1 MIELLFL
8 GTAASVP
15 SRMRGLPAL
24 LVQCR
29 KTRVLIDCGEG
40 TQRQLLLSGAGFKDL
55 RRILLTHGH
64 PDHLLG
70 LGGLVSTLALWR
82 AAQEVEIYAGKQP
95 LSLAKRLLEEIVWPD
110 AALPLT
116 VRFHELQPGQ
126 LVSAGDL
133 KIHAFPVRHRGPDS
147 FGFIIDEHTH
157 WHLDGSKLDDLGVPA
172 GAQRKQLA
180 QGNAIVLDDGRRIV
194 PADVSHEH
202 RGARVVVVGDCEST
216 EDLVPYASAANALV
230 IESTFLAC
238 DADKAQARSHLTAAQ
253 AAHLAA
259 EAGVGQLL
267 LTHVSARYH
276 PDEIQA
282 EAQAI
287 FPAVQVVD
295 DFSRWQIQGRHST
308 ETKTL

>member
-15 SRMRGLPAL
+15 SRARGLPAL

-29 KTRVLIDCGEG
+29 KTRLLIDCGEG

-70 LGGLVSTLALWR
+70 LGGLVSTMALWR
-82 AAQEVEIYAGKQP
+82 AAQELQIYAGKQP
-95 LSLAKRLLEEIVWPD
+95 LRLAKRLLEEIIWPE
-110 AALPLT
+110 AAPPLALH
-116 VRFHELQPGQ
+116 FNELQPGE
-126 LVSAGDL
+126 LASEGDL
-133 KIHAFPVRHRGPDS
+133 EIHVFPVRHRGPDS
-147 FGFIIDEHTH
+147 FGFILDERMR
-157 WHLDGSKLDDLGVPA
+157 WHLDRSKLDHLGVPA

-180 QGNAIVLDDGRRIV
+180 QGESIVLADGRQIA
-194 PADVSHEH
+194 PAQVSHEQ
-202 RGARVVVVGDCEST
+202 RGARVVVIGDCENT
-216 EDLVPYASAANALV
+216 EDLVPYVTAADALV
-230 IESTFLAC
+230 IESTFLAR

-267 LTHVSARYH
+267 LTHVSTRYH
-276 PDEIQA
+276 PNEIQA

-287 FPAVQVVD
+287 FPAAQVVD
-295 DFSRWQIQGRHST
+295 DFSRWQIHGQQDHDRQD
-308 ETKTL
+308 

>member
-15 SRMRGLPAL
+15 SRARGLPAL

-55 RRILLTHGH
+55 HRILLTHGH

-70 LGGLVSTLALWR
+70 LGGLVSTMALWR
-82 AAQEVEIYAGKQP
+82 TVQELEIYAGKQP
-95 LSLAKRLLEEIVWPD
+95 LSLAKHLLEEIIWPD
-110 AALPLT
+110 AAPPLT
-116 VRFHELQPGQ
+116 LRFHELQSGQ
-126 LVSAGDL
+126 LTSAGDL
-133 KIHAFPVRHRGPDS
+133 KIHSFPVRHRGPDS
-147 FGFIIDEHTH
+147 FGFIIDEHTC
-157 WHLDGSKLDDLGVPA
+157 WHLDRGKLNALGVPA
-172 GAQRKQLA
+172 GAQRKRLV
-180 QGNAIVLDDGRRIV
+180 QGEAIVLDDGRRIV
-194 PADVSHEH
+194 PADVGHEH
-202 RGARVVVVGDCEST
+202 RGARVVVIGDCESI
-216 EDLVPYASAANALV
+216 EDLVPYASAADALV
-230 IESTFLAC
+230 IESTFLAR
-238 DADKAQARSHLTAAQ
+238 DADKAQARSHLTAVQ
-253 AAHLAA
+253 AAWLAA
-259 EAGVGQLL
+259 EAEVGQLL

-295 DFSRWQIQGRHST
+295 DFSRWQIQSQHRT
-308 ETKTL
+308 ETQTL